1 MKMEHI
7 HSVPMAGKVKSINVT
22 MGEQVQANGVV
33 AEIEIDGDN
42 A

>member
-1 MKMEHI
+1 
-7 HSVPMAGKVKSINVT
+7 MAGKVKSINVT